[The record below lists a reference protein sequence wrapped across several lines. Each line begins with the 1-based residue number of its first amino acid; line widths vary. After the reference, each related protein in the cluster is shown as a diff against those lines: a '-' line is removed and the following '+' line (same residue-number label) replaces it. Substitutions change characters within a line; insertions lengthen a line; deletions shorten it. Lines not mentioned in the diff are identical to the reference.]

1 MSSYLLAGLVIVL
14 ANLIPAFAPPTWA
27 ILVYFSFGY
36 HLHSIPLILIGV
48 LSATM
53 GRAVLALLFRALAPY
68 LPRGYV
74 TNLENLGS
82 RITTDSR
89 SAMGLFFLFFL
100 SPISSAQLFEAA
112 GIIKQIA
119 LRPLLIAF
127 AIGRTVS
134 YSIYVT
140 GAQALHATSLGQLLF
155 KELTSPL
162 SIAVQIT
169 FILGLVALGNIKWKE
184 QL

>member
-1 MSSYLLAGLVIVL
+1 VSSYLLAGLVIVL

-112 GIIKQIA
+112 GTAYCLCYWPHSQ
-119 LRPLLIAF
+119 LLDICN
-127 AIGRTVS
+127 RR
-134 YSIYVT
+134 T
-140 GAQALHATSLGQLLF
+140 GAARNNSWSA
-155 KELTSPL
+155 
-162 SIAVQIT
+162 SI
-169 FILGLVALGNIKWKE
+169 
-184 QL
+184 